1 MALDAASWKV
11 GLQGDIIVATQLD
24 AWAELAFS
32 AISEL

>member
-24 AWAELAFS
+24 AWAELAFG